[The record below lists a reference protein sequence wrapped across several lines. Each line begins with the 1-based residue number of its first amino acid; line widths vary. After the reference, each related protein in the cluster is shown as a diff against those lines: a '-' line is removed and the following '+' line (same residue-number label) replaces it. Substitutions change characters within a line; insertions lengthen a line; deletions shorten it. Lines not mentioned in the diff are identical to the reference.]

1 MKFSWLL
8 MTVTL
13 LLTTAP
19 AYTQSV
25 YKLKDSTG
33 ATVYS
38 DRPDLPGTT
47 NDGTVN
53 LTPGPSVEQQQ
64 AAEQHVQQM
73 ETKSNE
79 MRENRLDRERT
90 RGETQEKSAVTVEE
104 IESSGVGVVDRR
116 RWRDPKAR
124 IPNESPDGG
133 EHPIYEPREGRPV
146 HATPHAGARAG
157 RR

>member
-1 MKFSWLL
+1 MKRLL
-8 MTVTL
+8 LACFVTL
-13 LLTTAP
+13 LLSTAP
-19 AYTQSV
+19 AHAESV

-47 NDGTVN
+47 HDSTVK
-53 LTPGPSVEQQQ
+53 LDPGPSAEQQQ
-64 AAEQHVQQM
+64 AAEQQIQQM
-73 ETKSNE
+73 ESKSNE
-79 MRENRLDRERT
+79 MRETRLDREQT
-90 RGETQEKSAVTVEE
+90 RVESQENNKAAVEE
-104 IESSGVGVVDRR
+104 IESSGIDGVDRR

-124 IPNESPDGG
+124 IPMESPDGG

-146 HATPHAGARAG
+146 HVTPHPGARAG